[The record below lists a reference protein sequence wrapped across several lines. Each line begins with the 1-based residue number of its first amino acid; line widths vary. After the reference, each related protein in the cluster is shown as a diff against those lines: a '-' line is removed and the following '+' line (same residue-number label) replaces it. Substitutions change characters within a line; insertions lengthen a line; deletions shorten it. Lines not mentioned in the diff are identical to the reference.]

1 MEPGSEEWLAS
12 VVEDVIDPDVAII
25 DPHHHLWPRDG
36 ALPYGLAELEAD
48 LASGHNI
55 IDTVFIECHAN
66 YRSDGPEHLRPV
78 GETVFVATTAESSD
92 RQVMG
97 GIVAHVD
104 LTDSD
109 HLDEALAAHAHAA
122 DGRLRGIRHAGSHAL
137 HPEVL
142 TIAGRA
148 PAGLYLDEAFQ
159 AGVRQLGERGL
170 TYDTWH
176 YHYQNQEFVELA
188 RAVPDTIIVLD
199 HFGTPLGVGPYAHER
214 EEIFERWLTD
224 ITDIAACPNVFAK
237 LGGLAMPDNGFGW
250 NTAERP
256 PTSRQFVAAQA
267 RYYVHTIEAFGPERC
282 MFESNF
288 PVDRFSLSYRTL
300 WNGLKLIAGPYS
312 ASERDQMFRGT
323 AATVYRL

>member
-12 VVEDVIDPDVAII
+12 VVEDVIDPDVPII
-25 DPHHHLWPRDG
+25 DPHHHLWPQG
-36 ALPYGLAELEAD
+36 GTVPYGLAELEAD
-48 LASGHNI
+48 LASGHHI
-55 IDTVFIECHAN
+55 VDTVFVECHAS
-66 YRSDGPEHLRPV
+66 YRPDGPEHLRAV
-78 GETVFVATTAESSD
+78 GETEFVAAAAGSST

-104 LTDSD
+104 LTDAE

-122 DGRLRGIRHAGSHAL
+122 AGRLRGIRHAGSHAL

-142 TIAGRA
+142 TIPGRA
-148 PAGLYLDEAFQ
+148 PAGLYLDESFQ
-159 AGVRQLGERGL
+159 AGVRELGERGL

-176 YHYQNQEFVELA
+176 YHYQNQEFVALA
-188 RAVPDTIIVLD
+188 RAAPDTLIVLD
-199 HFGTPLGVGPYAHER
+199 HFGTPLGVGPYANER

-224 ITDIAACPNVFAK
+224 ISDIAACPNVVAK

-256 PTSRQFVAAQA
+256 PTWRQFVAAQA
-267 RYYVHTIEAFGPERC
+267 RYYVHTIESFEPERC

-288 PVDRFSLSYRTL
+288 PVDRSSLSYRTL
-300 WNGLKLIAGPYS
+300 WNGLKMIAAPYS
-312 ASERDQMFRGT
+312 TSERDQMFRQT